1 MKAIKLL
8 SILLALGVL
17 LAALTACEDQ
27 KQQEVKPVEDQE
39 EVVVNPVDESGEEVN
54 DIIDGM
60 PNPVVQYDSVE
71 DAVMVVGHLSPLPT
85 IYEKYNK
92 EASVISGSLIQIV
105 YSDDQD
111 GILVL
116 REQRGTEKDISGSY
130 ELYPYESNIDVN
142 GVDVAIKGDSGDSII
157 LATWNDG
164 AYAHSI
170 NYKTGHSVEE
180 VVNVVSEING

>member
-8 SILLALGVL
+8 TILLALSVL
-17 LAALTACEDQ
+17 LVALAACED
-27 KQQEVKPVEDQE
+27 KKEPEVETQE
-39 EVVVNPVDESGEEVN
+39 EVVNPVEETAEEE
-54 DIIDGM
+54 DIIEGM

-71 DAVMVVGHLSPLPT
+71 DAVIVVGHLSPLPT
-85 IYEKYNK
+85 IYERYNK
-92 EASVISGSLIQIV
+92 EASVISGKLIQIV

-116 REQRGTEKDISGSY
+116 REQKGTEKDISGNY
-130 ELYPYESNIDVN
+130 ESFPYESNILVN
-142 GVDVAIKGDSGDSII
+142 DIEVAVKGDSGDSII